1 MAFGQLVQGYA
12 EAQAEQKE
20 QRDGSVS
27 GGKRVVP
34 ATPDAEKAREE
45 RAPVSNG
52 PGAPQ
57 VNAYDAPL
65 EGPGRAHQPVTGCPW
80 SRWAICQSMPP
91 RDALRSTLSPG
102 LRIFSRYV
110 AAVSLSATRATVSTP

>member
-1 MAFGQLVQGYA
+1 MTAVAVGRLAQGYA

-27 GGKRVVP
+27 EGKRVVP
-34 ATPDAEKAREE
+34 LTPDAEKAREE

-57 VNAYDAPL
+57 VSAYDAPL
-65 EGPGRAHQPVTGCPW
+65 EGPREGSPAGDGLPVESLGDLPEH
-80 SRWAICQSMPP
+80 
-91 RDALRSTLSPG
+91 
-102 LRIFSRYV
+102 
-110 AAVSLSATRATVSTP
+110 AAA